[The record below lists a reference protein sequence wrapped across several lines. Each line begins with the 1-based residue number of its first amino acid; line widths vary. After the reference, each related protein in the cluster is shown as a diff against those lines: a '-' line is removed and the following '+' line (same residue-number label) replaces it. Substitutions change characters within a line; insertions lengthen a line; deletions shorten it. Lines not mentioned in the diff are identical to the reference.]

1 MNQTTG
7 NSAVSA
13 GLSAAARSS
22 PGLDAFAASTLDRST
37 TISDLIAEGNHQK
50 LIMLVRNFIE
60 STWDLNVTGYTMRVY
75 QSRARQ
81 FLHYLIAAQT
91 PSVCDGG
98 PRGAFDVVFQAF
110 LSQLQ
115 SNGLRSVSVNN
126 YIRFGRMFAKY
137 CSWDNSMIPKMKR
150 AAEAYCNL
158 SSCDLDAYLNC
169 VAESNSLRDQA
180 LVTLFVCCSLTIDQ
194 ILLLRS
200 ADIYIE
206 DGTVQIRCG
215 ETWIPLPSLSLEQVQ
230 SLANW
235 SERSLGG
242 DARRSP
248 AWLFP
253 GKGERSLSR
262 TAADAIVRKYGWKCG
277 LVVSVRALRKVSRL
291 NQPSDLR

>member
-7 NSAVSA
+7 NSAASA

-50 LIMLVRNFIE
+50 LIVLVGNFIE
-60 STWDLNVTGYTMRVY
+60 STWDLNVTGYTLRVY

-81 FLHYLIAAQT
+81 FLHYLTAAQT
-91 PSVCDGG
+91 PSMCENG
-98 PRGAFDVVFQAF
+98 PRGAFDAVFQAF
-110 LSQLQ
+110 LAQLQ

-137 CSWDNSMIPKMKR
+137 CGWDNSTIPKMKR
-150 AAEAYCNL
+150 AVEACCNL
-158 SSCDLDAYLNC
+158 SGSDLDAYLKC
-169 VAESNSLRDQA
+169 VADSSVLRDRA
-180 LVTLFVCCSLTIDQ
+180 LITLFVACSLTIDQ
-194 ILLLRS
+194 ILLLRLS
-200 ADIYIE
+200 DICIE

-215 ETWIPLPSLSLEQVQ
+215 ETWILVKSLNIGQVE

-235 SERSLGG
+235 SQRSSGC
-242 DARRSP
+242 DVRRTPS
-248 AWLFP
+248 WLFP
-253 GKGERSLSR
+253 GKREGRLSR

-277 LVVSVRALRKVSRL
+277 LVVSVRALRKVSRS
-291 NQPSDLR
+291 NQASDLH